1 MEYGILSVLPILVS
15 LGIAVITKSVFL
27 ALMFGCF
34 TAFPI
39 VTGDLFLGFRA
50 TLDAFINV
58 FSNNWNTV
66 MISTTLLIGGL
77 LAVLEKSGGVG
88 GFVKMIT
95 SKRSFI
101 KNRKHAEI
109 FSWIVGILVF
119 TSGTLSTLITGV
131 VSRPLTDAFKVPRE
145 KLAYIVH
152 TTSTPVCALLPL
164 SAWGGYMLS
173 LMTANGVSI
182 EKSVSILIKSI
193 GLNFYCIL
201 AVFIVPI
208 FIFTGKDFGPM
219 KEIEDKYK
227 TGIINNN
234 IEEDDKRAENKIKE
248 LKISSGWNMLLPILT
263 MIGTIVFTLYI
274 TGKGNIANGDSLS
287 AILYGNI
294 FAVIVAFIMIVGK
307 KVMNYQEFI
316 DVMFQGAG
324 EMLSVALILVFAWTM
339 GGVIKTLGTGEY
351 LLSIFKSILS
361 PNLLPATIFIASC
374 IISFATGSSWGTMA
388 IMYPIAL
395 PMAFGI
401 NMSIPLVISAIV
413 GGSCFGDHSS
423 PISDTTVMTCFT
435 SKCDPISHVRTQLP
449 YVVLIAIITFIIY
462 LILGFIM

>member
-1 MEYGILSVLPILVS
+1 MEYGFLSVLPIIVS
-15 LGIAVITKSVFL
+15 LGMAVVTRSVFL

-50 TLDAFINV
+50 TLDAFIAV
-58 FSNNWNTV
+58 FADGWNTV

-77 LAVLEKSGGVG
+77 LTVIEKSGGVG
-88 GFVKMIT
+88 GFVKMVT
-95 SKRSFI
+95 SKRSFV
-101 KNRKHAEI
+101 KNRKHAEL

-173 LMTANGVSI
+173 LMTANGVSS
-182 EKSVSILIKSI
+182 ENSVSVLVKSI

-201 AVFIVPI
+201 AVLAVPVFII
-208 FIFTGKDFGPM
+208 IGKDFGAM

-227 TGIINNN
+227 EGKIKNLDTE
-234 IEEDDKRAENKIKE
+234 IEETDNQVKN

-263 MIGTIVFTLYI
+263 MIGTIIVTLYI
-274 TGKGNIANGDSLS
+274 TGEGNIANGDSLS

-294 FAVIVAFIMIVGK
+294 FAVIVAFVMIVGK
-307 KVMNYQEFI
+307 KIMNYEEFI
-316 DVMFQGAG
+316 NVMFQGAG
-324 EMLSVALILVFAWTM
+324 EMLSVALILMFAWTM

-351 LLSIFKSILS
+351 LLSIFETFLS
-361 PNLLPATIFIASC
+361 PSLLPATIFIASC
-374 IISFATGSSWGTMA
+374 VISFATGSSWGTMA

-395 PMAFGI
+395 PMAFGV

-413 GGSCFGDHSS
+413 GGSCFGDHAS

-435 SKCDPISHVRTQLP
+435 SKCDPMSHVRTQLP
-449 YVVLIAIITFIIY
+449 YVILVAGITFIIY